1 MVPGIQ
7 RTGQIVKQ
15 VIQGPTLADAR
26 GPQRIRKLEDRARHI
41 DEQIAELQDKKSII
55 EHEIQQLGGGM
66 P

>member
-15 VIQGPTLADAR
+15 GPTLADAR
-26 GPQRIRKLEDRARHI
+26 GSQRIRKLEERAGHI

-55 EHEIQQLGGGM
+55 EHEIQQLRGGM